1 MARRD
6 IFRHIKEAENGPPE
20 EHKPI
25 PGYAVRGASRNML
38 SSIGQLAEKA
48 AMGDKFL
55 EGAAVVD
62 LDTALV
68 DASFVSDRMA
78 EDDEAFQELV
88 RAIRER
94 GQDSPVLV
102 RPHPAQLGR
111 YQTVFGHRR
120 VKAARLLSR
129 PVRAVVKP
137 VSDIDHVIA
146 QGQENSARENL
157 SFIERAVF
165 AQQLLDRGYDRTTIQ
180 AALTIDA
187 PMLTRML
194 SVTSRVP
201 ESLTRAIGACKGI
214 GRDRWLDFAQ
224 AIEKPSSRSK
234 AETFLGIQQ
243 FTEATPDARFDL
255 LLAELKRAD
264 RPRQARGAK
273 PAKTKWQPDKALS
286 AELID
291 SGKAF
296 AVSFKSKDASRFG
309 RYLAANLDRLYA
321 EFQSQAEGD

>member
-6 IFRHIKEAENGPPE
+6 IFRHIKEAENGPLG
-20 EHKPI
+20 HQPI
-25 PGYAVRGASRNML
+25 PGYAVKGASRNML

-48 AMGDKFL
+48 AMGDRYL

-62 LDTALV
+62 LDTALI

-78 EDDEAFQELV
+78 EDDEAFQDLV
-88 RAIRER
+88 SAIRER
-94 GQDSPVLV
+94 GQNSPVLV
-102 RPHPAQLGR
+102 RPHPDQPGR

-120 VKAARLLSR
+120 VKAARQLSR

-137 VSDIDHVIA
+137 VSDVDHVIA

-165 AQQLLDRGYDRTTIQ
+165 SQQLLDRGYDRATIQ
-180 AALTIDA
+180 AALTVDA

-201 ESLTRAIGACKGI
+201 DSLTRAIGACKGI

-224 AIEKPSSRSK
+224 AIEKPSSRAK
-234 AETFLGIQQ
+234 AEAFLGTPQ
-243 FTEATPDARFDL
+243 FGGATPDGRFDL

-264 RPRQARGAK
+264 RPVPSRGAK
-273 PAKTKWQPDKALS
+273 PSKTKWQPDKALS

-291 SGKAF
+291 SGKGF

-309 RYLAANLDRLYA
+309 RYLAANLDRLYG
-321 EFQSQAEGD
+321 EFKQER